1 MTTIDIALDSERAS
15 MRQLPDVLT
24 FIESPPGMAPL
35 TTFRLAAI
43 DEFGYLFTL
52 RSAQADGVRLF
63 AVSPSVYFP
72 AYGPAVSRE
81 VRDALGMAD
90 EVDPTL
96 LAIVNPGEDRATT
109 VNLLAPIVVDPTT
122 GNAAQVVLDGHEWP
136 LRAPLVAA

>member
-1 MTTIDIALDSERAS
+1 MSTIAVALDSERAS
-15 MRQLPDVLT
+15 MQQLPDVLT

-52 RSAQADGVRLF
+52 RAAQAESVRLF

-72 AYGPAVSRE
+72 AYGPQVSSE
-81 VRDALGMAD
+81 VREALGMSEDA
-90 EVDPTL
+90 EPTL
-96 LAIVNPGEDRATT
+96 LAVVNPGENHDST
-109 VNLLAPIVVDPTT
+109 VNLLAPIVIDPTT